1 MKTSIIYFILIAIAS
16 TTATSQTI
24 NKEIIAEGG
33 TPFLLGQINRTSL
46 EQANYASWFSKNYE
60 KYNLDSATIEVLK
73 SPLQDYYITVF
84 MGTWCGDSKQEIP
97 KFYKVLDACNF
108 PEDQLRVI
116 AVNRDQSMYKKSP
129 NHEESGL
136 NVHRVPTFIFYN
148 NKQEMN
154 RIVEHP
160 IESFEKD
167 MLNIVTKNT
176 YKSNYQIVSNIHNIL
191 KKEGLNGLKRARKS
205 IANYFDDTVKNIYE
219 LQTYSRI
226 LCSINQKEE
235 AIVVLELNTELFPKN
250 PKTYL
255 NLAHT
260 LDDTGGHTKAVTILE
275 KALLLFPENSEL
287 KASLETIKQNK

>member
-1 MKTSIIYFILIAIAS
+1 MKTIIVRLLIILIAG
-16 TTATSQTI
+16 TTAKSQTL
-24 NKEIIAEGG
+24 NKEITKEGG
-33 TPFLLGQINRTSL
+33 TPFLLGEINKSAL
-46 EQANYASWFSKNYE
+46 EQEHYASWFSKNYE
-60 KYNLDSATIEVLK
+60 NYSLDSTTIEALK

-108 PEDQLRVI
+108 PKNQLRVI
-116 AVNRDQSMYKKSP
+116 AVNRKDSMYKKSP

-136 NVHRVPTFIFYN
+136 NIHRVPTFIFYN

-191 KKEGLNGLKRARKS
+191 KKEGLNGLKRERKS
-205 IANYFDDTVKNIYE
+205 IANYFDGTVKNIYE

-226 LCSINQKEE
+226 LCSINQKQE
-235 AIVVLELNTELFPKN
+235 AIVVLELNTKLFPKN

-260 LDDTGGHTKAVTILE
+260 LDDTGGHTKAATILE